1 MKQKTIIEL
10 DSAVTPLE
18 DRPLVTDT
26 NTDHHALRAAALRR
40 KNGVVIKTEDDGEDT
55 GVTHGLRSVE
65 LHLDGQLDVGVWCAA
80 RDVDGE
86 ALQELKENGFDFS
99 KPRLVEF
106 TVDFRS
112 WPPHREAMTLL
123 RRDYPS
129 VAVCTVEEGQGGYLE
144 FQVYA
149 LVSYELVTN
158 TQRHVTELMAPYQ
171 GVCASW
177 AVLAIAPN
185 FG

>member
-1 MKQKTIIEL
+1 MKQKTIIAL

-18 DRPLVTDT
+18 DLSLVTDT
-26 NTDHHALRAAALRR
+26 NTDNHALRAVALRR
-40 KNGVVIKTEDDGEDT
+40 KNRVVIKTEDDGEDT
-55 GVTHGLRSVE
+55 GVIYGLRSVKS
-65 LHLDGQLDVGVWCAA
+65 HLEGRLDDGVGCALY
-80 RDVDGE
+80 DGDGE
-86 ALQELKENGFDFS
+86 ALQKLKENGFDFS

-106 TVDFRS
+106 TVDFKS

-129 VAVCTVEEGQGGYLE
+129 VAVCTVAEEGGYLE

-149 LVSYELVTN
+149 LLSYELVTN
-158 TQRHVTELMAPYQ
+158 TQRHVTELMAPYH
-171 GVCASW
+171 GACSSW
-177 AVLAIAPN
+177 AVLVSSPN